1 MAYFDP
7 YGGRP
12 CSRQTGGVVVSP
24 AELQKLQQ
32 MAEAIGESLE
42 QEIEKSKKLEAEL
55 ARLSK
60 ELEQKAQ
67 VLDIKDEALRKQS
80 EHQKQL
86 EAELVFVRA
95 ALAEHEKAANPE
107 DASWQDRYLRLQ
119 ADVDNLR
126 KRLEQRSIAETAENR
141 RQILADMLPLAD
153 HLDLALQHQPQSDD
167 VQMRNFVGNIEATR
181 RAFLETLRRYGVE
194 RIDPLD
200 DLFDPTLHEA
210 IGMTASASAPAEH
223 VATVVQAGYR
233 DSERV
238 LRPARVLVSTGPAE
252 SAKEE

>member
-1 MAYFDP
+1 MTYFDP
-7 YGGRP
+7 YDNR
-12 CSRQTGGVVVSP
+12 SRRRQSGVVVSA
-24 AELQKLQQ
+24 AELQKMQQ
-32 MAEAIGESLE
+32 MAEALGEIGARLE
-42 QEIEKSKKLEAEL
+42 QEIEKNQRLEAEL
-55 ARLSK
+55 ARLNK
-60 ELEQKAQ
+60 ELEHKAQ

-86 EAELVFVRA
+86 EAELLFVRA
-95 ALAEHEKAANPE
+95 ALAEHEKAAKPE

-153 HLDLALQHQPQSDD
+153 HLDLALQHQPQTDD
-167 VQMRNFVGNIEATR
+167 PQVRNFIGNIEATR

-194 RIDPLD
+194 RIEPLNQP
-200 DLFDPTLHEA
+200 FDPTQHEA
-210 IGMTASASAPAEH
+210 IGAAPSESAPAEH

-233 DSERV
+233 EGERV
-238 LRPARVLVSTGPAE
+238 LRPARVLVSTGAAG
-252 SAKEE
+252 ST